1 MAEKACLVIVRLS
14 NHTKSGSMS
23 RSFVYLMPSFSPSP
37 IPVSPSESVTK
48 YPPPLLLKAMLVLLK
63 AMLVSPLP
71 CLPHTLSY
79 PYPLLLIELVHL
91 LPCLFFPHVC
101 SPCLLFNLSTY
112 PLTLSSITINLSTC
126 LLVYLSTYPVTLSS
140 SYPVMP

>member
-1 MAEKACLVIVRLS
+1 MGLFHPLAEKAGLVIVRLS
-14 NHTKSGSMS
+14 KHTKSGSMS

-37 IPVSPSESVTK
+37 IPVSPSKSVTK

-63 AMLVSPLP
+63 AMLVSLLL

-91 LPCLFFPHVC
+91 LPCLLLPPRVF
-101 SPCLLFNLSTY
+101 PCLLVD
-112 PLTLSSITINLSTC
+112 LSSALQSTICSHY
-126 LLVYLSTYPVTLSS
+126 VIMSFYLNTSFCHYV
-140 SYPVMP
+140 